1 MDPVYLPK
9 VNYTSVYFDRSND
22 VSMEADAISLKYLTD
37 EQLTA
42 GARQLQ
48 RLPHPVSSPVAR
60 ERHVYQHQQQQQY
73 SVSTARPSADVD
85 KSMYGINPSMSFASR
100 RYLERYGLAAQQQ
113 QNSAKTAAAAY
124 YPQQQLPTV
133 DAMSMGEYDFQQQE
147 ANDWS
152 RQQQQQIDASA
163 ASANLDDVWK
173 MLMEQKQRNS
183 SFERRVPDETF
194 SEPTSV
200 HRTPP
205 DCRSMAASSLNASA
219 NGCRLSGQ
227 EEPPSKPL
235 FYHSDGDSFHVLA
248 KNTSTPA
255 GRQPAA
261 VQRQFVDCTPPPASS
276 VDRRT
281 RLSEGMIMARQE
293 RNEADER
300 FSLNSGRRSLD
311 NSAIAAAAAVG
322 HESASSAKNSL
333 IPAERILDVERLREL
348 PKLL

>member
-1 MDPVYLPK
+1 
-9 VNYTSVYFDRSND
+9 
-22 VSMEADAISLKYLTD
+22 MEADAISLKYLTD

-48 RLPHPVSSPVAR
+48 RLPHPVSSPAAR
-60 ERHVYQHQQQQQY
+60 EQHVYQHQQQY
-73 SVSTARPSADVD
+73 SVSTARLSADVD
-85 KSMYGINPSMSFASR
+85 KSMYGTNPSMSFASR

-113 QNSAKTAAAAY
+113 QQQQNSAKTAAAAFY
-124 YPQQQLPTV
+124 QQQQLPTF
-133 DAMSMGEYDFQQQE
+133 DATSMGDEYDFQQPG

-152 RQQQQQIDASA
+152 RQQQAIDASA

-194 SEPTSV
+194 SEPTSL
-200 HRTPP
+200 HRTPA

-219 NGCRLSGQ
+219 NGRRLSGQ

-255 GRQPAA
+255 GRTPAA
-261 VQRQFVDCTPPPASS
+261 VQRQLVECTPPPASS

-293 RNEADER
+293 RNGADEH

-311 NSAIAAAAAVG
+311 NSAIVAAAAAAAVG